1 MFATRNPVVLNT
13 KQIEV
18 NVRPIPPANNGNWWL
33 PAESV
38 KLYAEWSPQ
47 RPVFK
52 VGEAVSRTVYL
63 KAVGVVENQ
72 LPDIKFRDVAGLKQY
87 PENRLPRMRLKTV
100 RSSPSKK
107 PPTSIFPIRPAI
119 LPYPRFR
126 STGSMSEPAGW
137 NVPCCRRQIFRC
149 SPVMCRLPHSRRQW
163 SRT

>member
-13 KQIEV
+13 KPIEV

-87 PENRLPRMRLKTV
+87 PE
-100 RSSPSKK
+100 K
-107 PPTSIFPIRPAI
+107 PGCPEC
-119 LPYPRFR
+119 
-126 STGSMSEPAGW
+126 G
-137 NVPCCRRQIFRC
+137 
-149 SPVMCRLPHSRRQW
+149 
-163 SRT
+163 